1 MGNTDTSTS
10 SQKRVGLLQKFA
22 YGFGASADMI
32 GFHAPAA
39 LIMPIYTLALGVSP
53 ALVGLA
59 IGITRVWDAF
69 LDPVMGAISD
79 RTRSRFGRRRPY
91 IFSGAILGGITF
103 ALMWQIPLEWSTTAY
118 FTFLTVSL
126 ILFYTAF
133 TVFTVPYHAIGY
145 EMTPD
150 YHERTSVMSYRMF
163 FNMIGNICAGWLLA
177 GTQIDLFE
185 STLHGARFIGPLTG
199 LAFIIFGLAPVLF
212 IKEREEVQSSAA
224 KKQLPIFRSL
234 LATLKDKNF
243 RLLIG
248 LTVLMLSGWTFATGI
263 IVFINV
269 SYVFPG
275 DLKASSILLGSM
287 GMAQTAVVALA
298 LMISTRVSKN
308 VGKKAILKFSFSIQ
322 ILHVLAAWFLITPHY
337 PYLQIVAYMIGAIAN
352 MTFFLMLHSMTSDIC
367 DQDEFD
373 NGTRRE
379 GMYGA
384 VITWMQKLCVSI
396 AVALVGVALVAVGF
410 DQTEGAIQ
418 SSQTALSLRLI
429 YCGIFL
435 TIGVVGLALLP
446 RYSLTEERVR
456 SIQSELAKRR
466 DSLDED

>member
-1 MGNTDTSTS
+1 METVDTSAIPKDRIT
-10 SQKRVGLLQKFA
+10 LLQKLA

-69 LDPVMGAISD
+69 LDPVMGSISD
-79 RTRSRFGRRRPY
+79 KTRSRFGRRRPY

-103 ALMWQIPLEWSTTAY
+103 ALMWQIPLGWSPTAY
-118 FTFLTVSL
+118 FAFLTISL

-145 EMTPD
+145 EMASG
-150 YHERTSVMSYRMF
+150 YHERTGVMSYRMF
-163 FNMIGNICAGWLLA
+163 FNMIGNICVGWLLA
-177 GTQIDLFE
+177 GTQLEIFD

-199 LAFIIFGLAPVLF
+199 LVFILFGLAPVFF
-212 IKEREEVQSSAA
+212 IKERKEVQSSAA
-224 KKQLPIFRSL
+224 NKQLPIFQSL
-234 LATLKDKNF
+234 LATLKDKSF

-248 LTVLMLSGWTFATGI
+248 LTVLMLSGWTFATSI

-287 GMAQTAVVALA
+287 GVAQTAIVVIAL
-298 LMISTRVSKN
+298 IVSTRVSKK
-308 VGKKAILKFSFSIQ
+308 VGKKAILKFSFSLQ
-322 ILHVLAAWFLITPHY
+322 FLHVLAAWFLITPAY
-337 PYLQIVAYMIGAIAN
+337 PYLQIVAYMIGAVAN

-367 DQDEFD
+367 DHDEWE

-410 DQTEGAIQ
+410 DQTEGAVQ

-435 TIGVVGLALLP
+435 TIGTVGLVLLP
-446 RYSLTEERVR
+446 RYSLTEERVL
-456 SIQSELAKRR
+456 SIQAELEKRR
-466 DSLDED
+466 KQRSEA

>member
-1 MGNTDTSTS
+1 MDSSNTPLATQDRVTLW
-10 SQKRVGLLQKFA
+10 QKLS
-22 YGFGASADMI
+22 YGFGAAADMI
-32 GFHAPAA
+32 GFHGPAA
-39 LIMPIYTLALGVSP
+39 LVMPIYTLALGVNP
-53 ALVGLA
+53 ALVSIA

-69 LDPVMGAISD
+69 LDPVMGAVSD
-79 RTRSRFGRRRPY
+79 KTRSRYGRRRPY

-103 ALMWQIPLEWSTTAY
+103 ALMWQIPVGLSSTAY
-118 FTFLTVSL
+118 FSLLTVSL

-133 TVFTVPYHAIGY
+133 TIFTVPYHAIGY
-145 EMTPD
+145 EMTGN
-150 YHERTSVMSYRMF
+150 YHERTNVMSYRMF
-163 FNMIGNICAGWLLA
+163 FNMVGNICAGWLLA
-177 GTQIDLFE
+177 GTQLDLFE
-185 STLHGARFIGPLTG
+185 NSLEGARFIGPLTG
-199 LAFIIFGLAPVLF
+199 LVFMLFGIAPVLF
-212 IKEREEVQSSAA
+212 IRERAVVQSTAA

-234 LATLKDKNF
+234 LATLKDKSF

-248 LTVLMLSGWTFATGI
+248 LTVMMLSGWTFSTSI

-287 GMAQTAVVALA
+287 GMVQTAVVAIALILA
-298 LMISTRVSKN
+298 TRISQK
-308 VGKKAILKFSFSIQ
+308 VGKKGILRFSFSIQ
-322 ILHVLAAWFLITPHY
+322 FLHALSAWFLTSPNY
-337 PYLQIVAYMIGAIAN
+337 PYLQLIAYTIGAVAN

-367 DQDEFD
+367 DEDEWI

-418 SSQTALSLRLI
+418 APQTGTYLRLI

-435 TIGVVGLALLP
+435 TIGTVGLILLP
-446 RYSLTEERVR
+446 RYSLTEQKVLE
-456 SIQSELAKRR
+456 IQSELAKRR
-466 DSLDED
+466 ESLD

>member
-1 MGNTDTSTS
+1 MQTVDTHSDS
-10 SQKRVGLLQKFA
+10 RKRVTLLKKLS

-69 LDPVMGAISD
+69 LDPIMGSISD
-79 RTRSRFGRRRPY
+79 KTRSRHGRRRPY
-91 IFSGAILGGITF
+91 LFSGAILGGITF
-103 ALMWQIPLEWSTTAY
+103 GLMWQIPIGWSETAY
-118 FTFLTVSL
+118 FTFLTCSL
-126 ILFYTAF
+126 LLFYTAF
-133 TVFTVPYHAIGY
+133 TIFTVPFHALGY

-163 FNMIGNICAGWLLA
+163 FNMVGNICAGSLLWM
-177 GTQIDLFE
+177 TQRDFFD

-199 LAFIIFGLAPVLF
+199 LVFVLFGIAPIFF
-212 IKEREEVQSSAA
+212 IKERSSVLNVAA

-234 LATLKDKNF
+234 AATLKDKSF
-243 RLLIG
+243 KLLIG
-248 LTVLMLSGWTFATGI
+248 LTVLMLSGWTFASSI

-269 SYVFPG
+269 SYVYPG
-275 DLKASSILLGSM
+275 NLAAASFIVLVM
-287 GMAQTAVVALA
+287 GFVQTGATAIALPLA
-298 LMISTRVSKN
+298 THFSKQY
-308 VGKKAILKFSFSIQ
+308 GKKGILTFSFSIQ
-322 ILHVLAAWFLITPHY
+322 FLHAIAAWFLITPDH
-337 PYLQIVAYMIGAIAN
+337 PYLQIVAYTIGAVAN
-352 MTFFLMLHSMTSDIC
+352 MTYYLMLHSMTSDII
-367 DQDEFD
+367 DQDEL
-373 NGTRRE
+373 NHGTRCE

-396 AVALVGVALVAVGF
+396 AISLVGIVLVWVGF

-418 SSQTALSLRLI
+418 TSQSALSLRLI

-435 TIGVVGLALLP
+435 TIGIVGLALLP
-446 RYSLTEERVR
+446 HYKLTEERVL
-456 SIQSELAKRR
+456 SIQAELAKKRGMTP
-466 DSLDED
+466 D